1 MAAAA
6 SSSKPADA
14 RAPYR
19 PPAGRNGRRMTAYW
33 PFAVA
38 EIAVSIIVAL
48 TLPDLETHFH
58 WTDGLDYDAS
68 TAQTTLAA
76 IAGGMITL
84 TGFVLTAVTLMVQT
98 VQSQSSRLLQVLNRT
113 DKTPLL
119 FGTFAATFTY
129 ALLVLSVVHGD
140 DVPTISVTVAL
151 VLVLIC
157 TGLFLRLL
165 VTFRSTLTVGGLT
178 RNIGSQLRR
187 HIDVLY
193 PAPFTDDTP
202 SQRSQEQD
210 GPPVWTLRHVAEPGV
225 FQSFN
230 ERAAV
235 RLAARAGTQI
245 RFVPAVGDFVVTG
258 APIAYGSGTAPQA
271 RTFYRLIR
279 VGPSRTLE
287 QDPAYGIRMLVDIA
301 IRALSPAVN
310 DPTSAVQALDQID
323 DILHRLASRSL
334 GDGLLHDQAGRVVVR
349 YPAPTWETFLALA
362 VDEILLYGAGSL
374 QVTRRLRAMLE
385 DLLADTHQAREPAI
399 TAKLAALERA
409 TRRAF
414 SDKTEERE
422 AAEPDRQG
430 IGSPRRTLY
439 VADRGDPAGGGGV
452 GQRAV
457 VPLVLVGVA
466 VRELRD
472 RPVEHVGAA
481 KIGGDGEPVAGAGV
495 RPGQRPA
502 AQLPVQPQASRC
514 QLGDIDAVLPVPQ
527 LADVEVTRLAV
538 HAGPCAVPA

>member
-1 MAAAA
+1 MTALGD
-6 SSSKPADA
+6 P
-14 RAPYR
+14 RPPYR
-19 PPAGRNGRRMTAYW
+19 QPARRKGRRMAGYW

-38 EIAVSIIVAL
+38 EIAVAIVVAL

-151 VLVLIC
+151 ILVLIC
-157 TGLFLRLL
+157 TALFLRLL
-165 VTFRSTLTVGGLT
+165 VTFRRTLTVGGLT
-178 RNIGSQLRR
+178 RNIGGGVRPL
-187 HIDVLY
+187 IDVLY
-193 PAPFTDDTP
+193 PAPFADNVLP
-202 SQRSQEQD
+202 AGYQEQD
-210 GPPVWTLRHVAEPGV
+210 GPPAWTLRHTGEPGV
-225 FQSFN
+225 FQSFS

-235 RLAARAGTQI
+235 RLAARAGTEI

-258 APIAYGSGTAPQA
+258 AAIAYGFGAAPRA
-271 RTFYRLIR
+271 RAFSRLIR
-279 VGPSRTLE
+279 IGPSRTLE

-334 GDGLLHDQAGRVVVR
+334 GDGLLHDPAGRVVVR
-349 YPAPTWETFLALA
+349 YPAPTWETFLALS

-374 QVTRRLRAMLE
+374 QVTRRVRAMLE
-385 DLLADTHQAREPAI
+385 DLLAATHQARWPAI
-399 TAKLAALERA
+399 SAKLAALDRA

-414 SDKTEERE
+414 PDKTEERE

-430 IGSPRRTLY
+430 IGSPRKPLH
-439 VADRGDPAGGGGV
+439 VADRGDPAGSSGV
-452 GQRAV
+452 SQRPV
-457 VPLVLVGVA
+457 VAFVLVGVA
-466 VRELRD
+466 AGELGD
-472 RPVEHVGAA
+472 CPVEHVGAA
-481 KIGGDGEPVAGAGV
+481 EVGSDREPVARAGV

-502 AQLPVQPQASRC
+502 AQLSVERQAVRC
-514 QLGDIDAVLPVPQ
+514 QIGDLDAVLPVPQ
-527 LADVEVTRLAV
+527 LTDVEVT
-538 HAGPCAVPA
+538 

>member
-1 MAAAA
+1 MAARSAGKNPLVTGGNGGVRAA
-6 SSSKPADA
+6 VDA

-19 PPAGRNGRRMTAYW
+19 PPGRRHGRRMTAYW
-33 PFAVA
+33 PLAVA
-38 EIAVSIIVAL
+38 EIAVAIVVAL

-58 WTDGLDYDAS
+58 WADGLDYDAS

-151 VLVLIC
+151 ILVLIC
-157 TGLFLRLL
+157 TALFLRLL
-165 VTFRSTLTVGGLT
+165 VTFRRTLTVGGLT
-178 RNIGSQLRR
+178 RNIGGELRR
-187 HIDVLY
+187 LIDVLY
-193 PAPFTDDTP
+193 PALFVSDGPP
-202 SQRSQEQD
+202 EPAECHQEQCHQEQD
-210 GPPVWTLRHVAEPGV
+210 GPPAWTIRHTGEPGV

-258 APIAYGSGTAPQA
+258 AALAYGYEAAPRA
-271 RTFYRLIR
+271 GAFYRLVR

-323 DILHRLASRSL
+323 DVLHRLAARSL
-334 GDGLLHDQAGRVVVR
+334 GDGLLHDPSGRVVVR
-349 YPAPTWETFLALA
+349 YPAPTWDTFLALA
-362 VDEILLYGAGSL
+362 VDEILLYGGGSL

-385 DLLADTHQAREPAI
+385 DLLADTDQARWPAI
-399 TAKLAALERA
+399 SAKLSALQRA

-414 SDKTEERE
+414 PDKAEERE

-430 IGSPRRTLY
+430 IGSPRRSSGQSLH
-439 VADRGDPAGGGGV
+439 VADRGNPPGRRRI
-452 GQRAV
+452 GQR
-457 VPLVLVGVA
+457 LVISFVLIGVA
-466 VRELRD
+466 ACELRD
-472 RPVEHVGAA
+472 CPVEYVGAA
-481 KIGGDGEPVAGAGV
+481 EIGRDGDPVAGASM
-495 RPGQRPA
+495 RPG
-502 AQLPVQPQASRC
+502 
-514 QLGDIDAVLPVPQ
+514 
-527 LADVEVTRLAV
+527 
-538 HAGPCAVPA
+538 

>member
-1 MAAAA
+1 MTVHDGRVRAAGD
-6 SSSKPADA
+6 P

-19 PPAGRNGRRMTAYW
+19 QPGRRGGRRMTAYW

-38 EIAVSIIVAL
+38 EIAVAIFVAL
-48 TLPDLETHFH
+48 TLPDLETHFR

-140 DVPTISVTVAL
+140 DVPSISVTVAL
-151 VLVLIC
+151 ILVLVC
-157 TGLFLRLL
+157 TALFLRLL

-178 RNIGSQLRR
+178 RNIGGQLRR
-187 HIDVLY
+187 LIDILY
-193 PAPFTDDTP
+193 PAPFAEDAP
-202 SQRSQEQD
+202 PPGGQEQD
-210 GPPVWTLRHVAEPGV
+210 GAPAWTLRHAGEPGV

-235 RLAARAGTQI
+235 RLAARAGTQV

-258 APIAYGSGTAPQA
+258 AAIACGSGTAPKA
-271 RTFYRLIR
+271 SALSRMVRI
-279 VGPSRTLE
+279 GPSRTLE

-323 DILHRLASRSL
+323 DTLHRLASRSL
-334 GDGLLHDQAGRVVVR
+334 GDGLLHDPAGRVVVR
-349 YPAPTWETFLALA
+349 YPAPTWDTFLALS

-374 QVTRRLRAMLE
+374 QVTRRVRAMLE
-385 DLLADTHQAREPAI
+385 DLLADTHPARWPAVS
-399 TAKLAALERA
+399 AKLAALDRA

-414 SDKTEERE
+414 PDKTEERE

-430 IGSPRRTLY
+430 IGSPRKRSH
-439 VADRGDPAGGGGV
+439 VADRGDP
-452 GQRAV
+452 
-457 VPLVLVGVA
+457 
-466 VRELRD
+466 
-472 RPVEHVGAA
+472 
-481 KIGGDGEPVAGAGV
+481 
-495 RPGQRPA
+495 PGR
-502 AQLPVQPQASRC
+502 RG
-514 QLGDIDAVLPVPQ
+514 LG
-527 LADVEVTRLAV
+527 
-538 HAGPCAVPA
+538 